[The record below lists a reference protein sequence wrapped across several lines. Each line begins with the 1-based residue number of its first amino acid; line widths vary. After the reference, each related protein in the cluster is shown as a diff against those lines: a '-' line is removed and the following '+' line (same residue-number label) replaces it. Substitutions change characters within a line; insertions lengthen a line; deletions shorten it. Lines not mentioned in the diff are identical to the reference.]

1 MSKSKDTKFSAFSLL
16 CRQKN
21 ITFERPVVMGI
32 LNITPDSFYDGGSY
46 TTEELML
53 RRAHQII
60 EQGADMIDIGA
71 VSSRSG
77 AILLPPQEERDRLVP
92 AIRLL
97 RSELPDAVISV
108 DTCYALPAEASIEAG
123 ADIINDIS
131 GGQFDSDMIPTI
143 ARLQVPYILMH
154 TRGLPRE
161 MQQNTEYSDI
171 IQDLAYYFSERLEQL
186 YRLGGKDIVLDPGF
200 GFAKTLEQN
209 YFLMNHLD
217 ELFALFKEPF
227 LVGISRK
234 TMIYRLLNST
244 PKESLNGTTFLNTIS
259 LEKGASILRVHDVPE
274 AVEAVNLHQAL
285 HKA

>member
-71 VSSRSG
+71 VSSRPG

-97 RSELPDAVISV
+97 RSEFPDAVISV

-154 TRGLPRE
+154 TRGLPGE

-234 TMIYRLLNST
+234 SMIYRLLNST